1 MRQKHNQTARRFSS
15 IQSPV
20 VYKLGRSVAV
30 KVQSNQNLNKE
41 AANKLISQL
50 FALQLATRQ
59 S

>member
-15 IQSPV
+15 IKSPV
-20 VYKLGRSVAV
+20 VCKLGRSVAV
-30 KVQSNQNLNKE
+30 KVQSNQNWNKE